1 MKKTC
6 AALFSVLLIVVFA
19 FSSFAALA
27 EDTAAIDVEQ
37 IKEICTRLPQK
48 EEDVSLENKD
58 DILTAKKAYDA
69 MDTEQQLALGQEN
82 IAKISVAYQAFI
94 PLLLGDVTE
103 RIEEL
108 PEDATQADPDTVK
121 TLWEDYGL
129 LTPEAK
135 EAVNAKLAKK
145 LRLAVREVDASLL
158 GEEDLQALEE
168 EEQKEQ
174 EEKNAEEAQT
184 SPAAFSVWEV
194 VILGILALVILF
206 NIVMVII
213 VAVKIFRANKR
224 V

>member
-1 MKKTC
+1 MRKTFT
-6 AALFSVLLIVVFA
+6 ALFSVLFIMILA

-27 EDTAAIDVEQ
+27 EDTTTIDVEQ

-103 RIEEL
+103 RIEKL

-158 GEEDLQALEE
+158 SEEDLQALEE
-168 EEQKEQ
+168 EEQKEE

-184 SPAAFSVWEV
+184 GPAAFSVWEV
-194 VILGILALVILF
+194 VVLGILTLVILF
-206 NIVMVII
+206 NIVMVVI
-213 VAVKIFRANKR
+213 VAVKIFKANKR
-224 V
+224 A